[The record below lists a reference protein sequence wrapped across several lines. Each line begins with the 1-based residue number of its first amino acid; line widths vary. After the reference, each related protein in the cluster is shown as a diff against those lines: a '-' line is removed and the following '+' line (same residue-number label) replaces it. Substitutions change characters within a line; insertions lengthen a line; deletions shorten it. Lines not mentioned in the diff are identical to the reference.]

1 MSSDDFL
8 ERVVVRGAPIIVFI
22 LRIAGDHS
30 KISLSTK
37 NVLIECTATDLK
49 KVKSMVCYIMCI
61 I

>member
-1 MSSDDFL
+1 M
-8 ERVVVRGAPIIVFI
+8 RGAPIIVFI

-49 KVKSMVCYIMCI
+49 KVKSMVCYNIVVVV
-61 I
+61 